1 MTLKIKALAFELL
14 LVLLLLLAALVHVV
28 LQQRGEPEPLVAGVA
43 GEAGVAHH
51 VHLQLV
57 ARLEC
62 FCARV
67 ALELAFLLFDPFQLC
82 GEILDSSANLS
93 GHRRTPDN
101 FAKFKSGVCLFGK
114 VLTIFNETLVRSIF
128 KL

>member
-1 MTLKIKALAFELL
+1 MISTLFPLHKGSQTSNIGVFQRESLQLTLKIKAL
-14 LVLLLLLAALVHVV
+14 VLEVLPVLFLILTPLVHVV
-28 LQQRGEPEPLVAGVA
+28 LQQRGEPESLVAGVA

-67 ALELAFLLFDPFQLC
+67 ALELAFLLFDLFQL
-82 GEILDSSANLS
+82 
-93 GHRRTPDN
+93 
-101 FAKFKSGVCLFGK
+101 
-114 VLTIFNETLVRSIF
+114 
-128 KL
+128 